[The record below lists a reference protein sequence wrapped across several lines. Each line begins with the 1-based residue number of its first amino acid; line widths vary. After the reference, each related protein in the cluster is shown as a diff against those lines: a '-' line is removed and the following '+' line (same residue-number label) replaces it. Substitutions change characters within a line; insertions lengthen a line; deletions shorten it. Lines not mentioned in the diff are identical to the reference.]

1 MKGRDQLLVST
12 QWLMEHLAAPDLVII
27 DSSWYLPGQDRDPKR
42 EYRECHIPGALFFD
56 IDEIADENSPLPH
69 MLPSPVKFS
78 SRMRAMGIGD
88 GKRIVVYDGAGLPSA
103 SRCWW
108 TFMVMG
114 HDDVAVLD
122 GGLPKWIAEGG
133 PVEQGTTVPQ
143 QRHFTARRDA
153 GKVCDLDTMR
163 AIVEGRDTT
172 GAQIVD
178 ARPADRFAGTAPE
191 PRPGL
196 KSGRMPGAINVPYT
210 SLLNADGTM
219 RSNEEIKAVFEKAGV
234 NLSRP
239 IVTSC
244 GSGIT
249 AATLALA
256 LAIIGHPNCAVYDGS
271 WCEWGASEELP
282 VVAG

>member
-1 MKGRDQLLVST
+1 
-12 QWLMEHLAAPDLVII
+12 
-27 DSSWYLPGQDRDPKR
+27 
-42 EYRECHIPGALFFD
+42 
-56 IDEIADENSPLPH
+56 
-69 MLPSPVKFS
+69 
-78 SRMRAMGIGD
+78 
-88 GKRIVVYDGAGLPSA
+88 
-103 SRCWW
+103 
-108 TFMVMG
+108 MVMG